1 MAHPPEHKSRD
12 RQIQLGFLAALL
24 LCLGW
29 GYFSGGWR
37 QLQSPPAGAAAQ
49 QRALDRL
56 FGGDVVFDPNAADV
70 MTAPEAASD
79 SLSWKLLATAK
90 LKDMAVSYPAPLRA
104 LAGHRLKIT
113 GYMFPLQGAEGQSH
127 FLLSAYPPSCPYCL
141 PAGPTELIDIQSEK
155 DVAFTYSPITLDGV
169 FQPLED
175 KDDLAN
181 GFIYRFTKADIVKK

>member
-1 MAHPPEHKSRD
+1 MAHSPENKSRD
-12 RQIQLGFLAALL
+12 RHIQLGFLAALL
-24 LCLGW
+24 ICLGW

-37 QLQSPPAGAAAQ
+37 QLHNGNTGGAAQ

-70 MTAPEAASD
+70 MTAAAEAGD
-79 SLSWKLLATAK
+79 SLSWKILATAK
-90 LKDMAVSYPAPLRA
+90 LKDMAVTYQPAIRA
-104 LAGHRLKIT
+104 LAGHRVKIT

-155 DVAFTYSPITLDGV
+155 DVAFTYSPITLEGD

-181 GFIYRFTKADIVKK
+181 GFIYRFTKADVIKH